1 MTGNLEGTVQIG
13 ALVPVSGDASAHGT
27 EIKITIDLAESDFND
42 YLAENGVNWRLDI
55 VVEDTASSPV
65 IALDKVSGLKAKG
78 ITAIAGTYSSS
89 ELRNIKGYTEP
100 NDMLLISYGSTAPSL
115 SLAGDNIFRFVPDE
129 TKQAPAIAQYLTG
142 IGVTNLVPIW
152 RGDAWGDGFID
163 AVRSEMTAAGGATGE
178 GVRYNPE
185 ALEFSTEIAILA
197 DQVKPLIDEVGADKV
212 AIMVV
217 TFSEV
222 TPIMQTASQYESL
235 SQVLWLGTDT
245 IVNDGE
251 FSGDAIAQ
259 EFVNKAGLVVTS
271 YAPASTTIS
280 EEISERAMEITG
292 QAPNIYAI
300 TAYDVVWAL
309 GLSILAADSTETDAI
324 VSAMPGVLEDYSGGL
339 GSIVLN
345 DAGDMGVAVYDIF
358 TVRDLQWTLIGSYD
372 SATDS
377 LVLEDA
383 MKDDEMMDDAMKDDE
398 MMDDAMKDDEMMD
411 DAMKDDEMM
420 DDAMK
425 DDEMMDDAM
434 KDDEMMDDAMKDDE
448 MMDDAMKDDEM
459 MDDAMKD
466 DEMMDDAMKD
476 DEMMDDAMKDD
487 EMMDDAMKD
496 DEMMDD
502 AMKDDEMMDDAMKDD
517 EMMDDETDEAAPSGG
532 GCLIATA
539 AYGSELAPQ
548 VQFLR
553 EIRDNTLLST
563 ASGTSFMTGFNQFY
577 YSFSP
582 AVADL
587 ERENAVFRDAVR
599 VAITP
604 ALYTLNIMTLADQ
617 NSDSSVLAFGLL
629 AIAAMA
635 GIYIAGPLLATRAIV
650 RKIKTA
656 R

>member
-466 DEMMDDAMKD
+466 DEMMDD
-476 DEMMDDAMKDD
+476 
-487 EMMDDAMKD
+487 
-496 DEMMDD
+496 
-502 AMKDDEMMDDAMKDD
+502 
-517 EMMDDETDEAAPSGG
+517 ETDEAAPSGG

>member
-42 YLAENGVNWRLDI
+42 YLAENGVNWRLNI

-78 ITAIAGTYSSS
+78 ITAIVGTYSSS

-358 TVRDLQWTLIGSYD
+358 TVRDSVWTLIGSYD

-377 LVLEDA
+377 LVLE
-383 MKDDEMMDDAMKDDE
+383 
-398 MMDDAMKDDEMMD
+398 
-411 DAMKDDEMM
+411 
-420 DDAMK
+420 
-425 DDEMMDDAM
+425 
-434 KDDEMMDDAMKDDE
+434 DAMKDDE

-582 AVADL
+582 TVADL

-635 GIYIAGPLLATRAIV
+635 GIYVAGPLLATRAIV